1 MEFPGTLID
10 LIRHGE
16 PVGGSRYRG
25 HTDDPLSDKGWQ
37 QMRAAV
43 GDQNPWDRII
53 SSPLLRCAEFAR
65 ELATRH
71 TIPMQTDD
79 RFKEIYF
86 GPWEGKT
93 ADQLLAMDKDCLQRF
108 WSDPVNNMPA
118 GAETIAEF
126 EQRVL
131 TGWEEISSQYSGQH
145 LLLVGHGGMMRVIL
159 SHVLG
164 MPRAH
169 MFRLSVKYAAISR
182 IRLDDYG
189 DRIMPIVKFHA
200 GQL

>member
-1 MEFPGTLID
+1 MTSASTHID

-16 PVGGSRYRG
+16 PVGGTRYRG
-25 HTDDPLSDKGWQ
+25 HTDDPLSEQGWA
-37 QMRAAV
+37 QMRGAV
-43 GDQNPWDRII
+43 NDHNHWDMIV
-53 SSPLLRCAEFAR
+53 SSPLLRCAEFAI
-65 ELATRH
+65 EVATRH
-71 TIPMQTDD
+71 TIPMQTDE

-93 ADQLLAMDKDCLQRF
+93 ADELLQQDKQCLQRF
-108 WSDPVNNMPA
+108 WADPVHNMPA
-118 GAETIAEF
+118 GAETIHEF

-131 TGWEEISSQYSGQH
+131 AGWDDMIHQHTGKHI
-145 LLLVGHGGMMRVIL
+145 LLVGHGGMMRVIL

-182 IRLDDYG
+182 VRLDDYG
-189 DRIMPIVKFHA
+189 DSIMPIVKFHG

>member
-1 MEFPGTLID
+1 MDTPSTLID

-16 PVGGSRYRG
+16 PVGGTRYRG
-25 HTDDPLSDKGWQ
+25 HTDDPLSEKGWS
-37 QMRAAV
+37 QMRASV
-43 GDQNPWDRII
+43 GDHKPWDRII
-53 SSPLLRCAEFAR
+53 SSPLLRCAEFA
-65 ELATRH
+65 EEVAKRH
-71 TIPMQTDD
+71 AIPMQTDE

-93 ADQLLAMDKDCLQRF
+93 GEELLQLDKDCLQRF

-131 TGWEEISSQYSGQH
+131 AGWDELTQQYNGQH
-145 LLLVGHGGMMRVIL
+145 ILLVGHGGMMRVIL

-189 DRIMPIVKFHA
+189 DSIMPIVKFHD

>member
-1 MEFPGTLID
+1 METPSTLID

-16 PVGGSRYRG
+16 PVGGTRYRG
-25 HTDDPLSDKGWQ
+25 HTDDPLSETGWS
-37 QMRAAV
+37 QMRSAV
-43 GDQNPWDRII
+43 DGHNPWDVIV
-53 SSPLLRCAEFAR
+53 SSPLLRCAEFAN
-65 ELATRH
+65 EVATQH
-71 TIPMQTDD
+71 SLPLQTDA
-79 RFKEIYF
+79 RFMEIFF

-93 ADQLLAMDKDCLQRF
+93 ADELLQQDKECLQHF
-108 WSDPVNNMPA
+108 WSDPVNNMPE
-118 GAETIAEF
+118 GAETIQEF

-131 TGWEEISSQYSGQH
+131 AGWDDVLQQH
-145 LLLVGHGGMMRVIL
+145 ASKHILLVGHGGMMRVIL

-189 DRIMPIVKFHA
+189 DNIMPIVKFHG

>member
-1 MEFPGTLID
+1 MDAPSTTID

-25 HTDDPLSDKGWQ
+25 HTDDPLSEKGWA
-37 QMRAAV
+37 QMRSAV
-43 GDQNPWDRII
+43 RDHNCWDVII
-53 SSPLLRCAEFAR
+53 SSPLLRCAEFAA
-65 ELATRH
+65 EVAGRH
-71 TIPMQTDD
+71 NIPMQLDA

-93 ADQLLAMDKDCLQRF
+93 AEELLQQDKDCLQRF
-108 WSDPVNNMPA
+108 WSDPVNNTPE
-118 GAETIAEF
+118 GAETLAAF

-131 TGWEEISSQYSGQH
+131 AGWDDAVRQH
-145 LLLVGHGGMMRVIL
+145 MGKHILLVGHGGMMRVIM

-189 DRIMPIVKFHA
+189 DSMMPIVKFHD

>member
-1 MEFPGTLID
+1 MDTPSTLID

-25 HTDDPLSDKGWQ
+25 HTDDPLSEKGWA
-37 QMRAAV
+37 QMRSAV
-43 GDQNPWDRII
+43 NDNNPWDVII
-53 SSPLLRCAEFAR
+53 SSPLLRCAEFAN
-65 ELATRH
+65 EVATRH
-71 TIPMQTDD
+71 KIPMQTDE
-79 RFKEIYF
+79 RFMEIFF

-93 ADQLLAMDKDCLQRF
+93 ADELMQQDKDCLQRF
-108 WSDPVNNMPA
+108 WSDPVNNMPE

-131 TGWEEISSQYSGQH
+131 AGWNAVVEQH
-145 LLLVGHGGMMRVIL
+145 AGKHILLVGHGGMMRVIL
-159 SHVLG
+159 SHTLG

-169 MFRLSVKYAAISR
+169 MFRLSVKFAAISR

-189 DRIMPIVKFHA
+189 DSIMPIVKFHD

>member
-1 MEFPGTLID
+1 MDAPTTIVD

-16 PVGGSRYRG
+16 PVGGTRYRG
-25 HTDDPLSDKGWQ
+25 HTDDPLSETGWT
-37 QMRAAV
+37 QMRTAV
-43 GDQNPWDRII
+43 QDHKPWDVIVA
-53 SSPLLRCAEFAR
+53 SPLLRCAEFAN
-65 ELATRH
+65 EVAERH
-71 TIPMQTDD
+71 KLPVHKDE
-79 RFKEIYF
+79 RFKEIFF

-93 ADQLLAMDKDCLQRF
+93 PDELEKEDKTCLQRF
-108 WSDPVNNMPA
+108 WSDPVNNMPP
-118 GAETIAEF
+118 GAESIAEF

-131 TGWEEISSQYSGQH
+131 AAWDDMVQQH
-145 LLLVGHGGMMRVIL
+145 NGKHILLVGHGGMMRVIL

-164 MPRAH
+164 MPRDH

-189 DRIMPIVKFHA
+189 DNIMPIVKFHA